1 MFGISHRKVGARQR
15 LSLFSLGHEA
25 FVGCSGRDCF
35 GGCAHREAAEREV
48 APNRKFALSEAKL
61 EVAQR
66 ETFAGDNAAAR
77 RIADYYY
84 FTRNDRATSIWWLK
98 LAAKRGDEVAKEN
111 LKKLQQE

>member
-1 MFGISHRKVGARQR
+1 
-15 LSLFSLGHEA
+15 
-25 FVGCSGRDCF
+25 
-35 GGCAHREAAEREV
+35 
-48 APNRKFALSEAKL
+48 LSEAKL

-66 ETFAGDNAAAR
+66 EAFAGDNAAAR